1 MPNER
6 PGGPGLVTNGAA
18 SYENVTIET
27 FDQAIKDW
35 FDLTVDAKV
44 TQPANGGLYKVP
56 VVLAA
61 GERWATGRTRKGL
74 RDSNGILILPVIYL
88 RRTSIAPDPS
98 MKALGIETPT
108 ITIAK
113 KISQKT
119 GRLQQDSAAR
129 LNPLKLSSK
138 AAVYEVTTIPFPDRG
153 IINYEL
159 VVQTQYID
167 QMNHVLQKVF
177 HELDLQKSFVAPFY
191 NDHRH
196 PQLGVPFE
204 DRGKMPIK
212 GGYAVGYFD
221 IDMSNTGNFE
231 EYTDQERIV
240 KWSTSFRVP
249 YVFQLDPEGEKPA
262 VQVERTIYSV
272 AFGVETTGFVDDP
285 ADLDKIFG
293 K

>member
-1 MPNER
+1 MELSDAKP
-6 PGGPGLVTNGAA
+6 A
-18 SYENVTIET
+18 YENVTIET

-44 TQPANGGLYKVP
+44 THPADGSLKKVP
-56 VVLAA
+56 VVLSA
-61 GERWATGRTRKGL
+61 GERWASSRTKKGL
-74 RDSNGILILPVIYL
+74 RDANGVLILPIIFL
-88 RRTSIAPDPS
+88 RRTAIAPDPS
-98 MKALGIETPT
+98 MKALGAETPT
-108 ITIAK
+108 IQVSR

-119 GRLQQDSAAR
+119 GQLQQDSSNRAAA
-129 LNPLKLSSK
+129 LKLPSTS
-138 AAVYEVTTIPFPDRG
+138 AVYEVTTIPFPDRG
-153 IINYEL
+153 VISYEL
-159 VVQTQYID
+159 VVQSQYTD
-167 QMNHVLQKVF
+167 QMNNIIQKVI

-204 DRGKMPIK
+204 ERGKTPVR

-221 IDMSNTGNFE
+221 TDMSDSGNFE

-240 KWSTSFRVP
+240 KWSTTFRVP

-262 VQVERTIYSV
+262 VQVERTVFAI
-272 AFGVETTGFVDDP
+272 AFKDENTGFFDDP
-285 ADLDKIFG
+285 QDLEKIFG